1 MIQGWYASML
11 HRLSNRRLSN
21 QPFFVTIVNIGR

>member
-1 MIQGWYASML
+1 ML
-11 HRLSNRRLSN
+11 HKLSNRRLSNRRLSN